1 LQPDRIRLQAGFTL
15 IELMAVVVVIG
26 LALGLVLPNL
36 AASRSA
42 QLEESG
48 NQIAGRL
55 ELARERAIVTGA
67 AHRVFLDLEMGSVV
81 VEWHVDEERAYA
93 HLSDSDVV
101 SANPESA
108 STEAPYSANRAI
120 SLSPP
125 IREERDYYPIPNRF
139 GNDEW
144 LPEDTFFE
152 GVSTPDGWID
162 DGTVQIVFQV
172 DGSTD
177 YAEIIL
183 VDSWENRAILEVQPM
198 LQTVR
203 IHIEEES

>member
-1 LQPDRIRLQAGFTL
+1 MQPHRTRLRAGFTL

-36 AASRSA
+36 TASRGA

-48 NQIAGRL
+48 KQIAGRL
-55 ELARERAIVTGA
+55 QLARERAIVTGA
-67 AHRVFLDLEMGSVV
+67 AHRVFLDLEVGSVA
-81 VEWHVDEERAYA
+81 VEWHVNEDRAYA
-93 HLSDSDVV
+93 HLSESDDFLAAKV
-101 SANPESA
+101 SDTPGSE
-108 STEAPYSANRAI
+108 YSDNQSI

-125 IREERDYYPIPNRF
+125 PREERDYFPIPNRF

-144 LPEDTFFE
+144 LPEDIFIE
-152 GVSTPDGWID
+152 GVNSPDGWID

-177 YAEIIL
+177 YAEIAL
-183 VDSWENRAILEVQPM
+183 VDTWGNRVILEIQPM
-198 LQTVR
+198 LEVVR
-203 IHIEEES
+203 VYLEEES